1 MAFSPWQILSP
12 VQWAK
17 WTWSAVRGG
26 SGDAEDAGVKEDGE
40 EDDSQAEEKSLSFS
54 SDSEGNFETP
64 EADTPVQPTDKEL
77 CDLSTSKAKTQE
89 LNENEEPLV
98 AEVSQKDLLEAYPS
112 PQQDGIINSSD
123 HCELENGPEVGRNPS
138 LIASALDTDP
148 PRDFAAN
155 SQKSVGASAEE
166 LVLTSDVPACARE
179 GTMAEETMVIS
190 SEGLSN
196 VESKEEPL
204 SLELVPMKDK
214 TKKLILPFPEKMLV
228 NIAGEPT
235 AEDIPLAKGSYNFD
249 PEAFNEDINPF
260 KMGGSKLQNS
270 PTAVNT
276 FASPSLEISDSG
288 AELPREAKGASVK
301 MEFGFTDGTENTEVK
316 KSMPKKL
323 PRQPVSKLASR
334 RQKDR
339 TRKTSSTEYVEK
351 TPPAACTATDL
362 ANVPLS
368 KALYNSDPS
377 QYDNPNFNPFDGS
390 SMMENSPTLP
400 KGSYSFDPDKFDD
413 LSDPF
418 KPAKSLP
425 NTAAESCLINSDTP
439 ELGKLEAPQIDDKVK
454 ASPKKTQS
462 RLITSGCKV
471 KKQEALSLTLDP
483 CAQDTGISISEI
495 PELENRDGHATDEE
509 KLASTTG
516 SQKPAV
522 PEVKGCEK
530 ETLKETEEKEGLINP
545 LADTC
550 CSKPEG
556 PPVSG
561 GESPLA
567 GVRFSELD
575 KLAVLT
581 LIREE
586 IISKET
592 EVEGW
597 KQKYEGS
604 HHEVLEMRKIVAEY
618 EKTIAQMIEDEQ
630 RSSVL
635 SQKSLQ
641 QLTMEKD
648 QAVAD
653 LNSVERS
660 LSDLFRR
667 YENLKGVLEGFKK
680 NEEALKK
687 CAEDYL
693 NRVKQ
698 EEQRYQALKIHAEE
712 KLNRANEEIAQ
723 VRAKANAESAALH
736 ASLRKE
742 QMKVESFERALQ
754 QKNQEIEE
762 LTKICD
768 ELIAKI
774 GKSD

>member
-545 LADTC
+545 
-550 CSKPEG
+550 
-556 PPVSG
+556 
-561 GESPLA
+561 
-567 GVRFSELD
+567 
-575 KLAVLT
+575 
-581 LIREE
+581 